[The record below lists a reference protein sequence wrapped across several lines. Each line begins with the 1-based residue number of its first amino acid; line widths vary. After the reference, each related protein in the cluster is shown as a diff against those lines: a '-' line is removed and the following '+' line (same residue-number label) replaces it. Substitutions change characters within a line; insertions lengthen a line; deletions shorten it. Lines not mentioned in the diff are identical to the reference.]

1 MANMKK
7 ILLQNKWIVLLF
19 ILLILLVFYYYQTM
33 NNSKI
38 DIVYTWVDSNDPK
51 WLKTKQKYKNNKN
64 TNNDGVTNNRF
75 RELNELKYSLRSVE
89 TYAPWVNNIYIVV
102 ADGQRPK
109 WLNLN
114 HPKIHLVNHSEIFP
128 DKSHLPTFN
137 SQAIECH
144 LHNIPGLAEH
154 FIYFNDDMFFGNN
167 VTPHEFISG
176 DNKLYYHK
184 TWWSCDWPGEPTID
198 EEAYHS
204 AWKNNNKILR
214 KSFPDKE
221 LSCPWHQAQICKK
234 SEFDYLKRKYP
245 KQFEATSKSKFRGVD
260 NIAPVGLA
268 SVYFFD
274 KGDSIYRDE
283 YQLYMSLSKVDES
296 SMFDKISKTRPKFF
310 CINDVEASD
319 ENIHKFKNFMMT
331 YFPNKSQFEK

>member
-1 MANMKK
+1 MSSVKK
-7 ILLQNKWIVLLF
+7 TLLQNKWIILMF
-19 ILLILLVFYYYQTM
+19 ILLVLLVIYYYQTID
-33 NNSKI
+33 NSKI

-64 TNNDGVTNNRF
+64 TNNDAVTNNRF

-144 LHNIPGLAEH
+144 LHNIPGLTEH
-154 FIYFNDDMFFGNN
+154 FLYFNDDTFLGNH
-167 VTPHEFISG
+167 VTKHDVI
-176 DNKLYYHK
+176 DNNRLCYYK
-184 TWWSCDWPGEPTID
+184 SWWSCDWQGEPTPD

-204 AWKNNNKILR
+204 AWKNNNKLLR
-214 KSFPDKE
+214 KSFPNKDV
-221 LSCPWHQAQICKK
+221 SCPWHQAQMCKK
-234 SEFDYLKRKYP
+234 GNFEYLKNKFPRE
-245 KQFEATSKSKFRGVD
+245 FEATSKSRFRGVD

-268 SVYFFD
+268 GAYFLN
-274 KGDSIYRDE
+274 KGDSIEKNE
-283 YQLYMSLSKVDES
+283 YNIYMSLTKVDES
-296 SMFDKISKTRPKFF
+296 STFDKIIKTNPKFF

-319 ENIHKFKNFMMT
+319 ENIHKFKSFMKM
-331 YFPNKSQFEK
+331 YFPHKSQFEK